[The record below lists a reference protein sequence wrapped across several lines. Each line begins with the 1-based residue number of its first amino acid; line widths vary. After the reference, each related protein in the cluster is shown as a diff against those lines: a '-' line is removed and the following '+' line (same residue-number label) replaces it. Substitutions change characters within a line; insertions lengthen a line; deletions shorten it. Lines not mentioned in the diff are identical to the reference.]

1 MQTQSNF
8 NTAWRAAASPA
19 VDLLEDAQGITL
31 VADLPGVSR
40 EQLKLDVH
48 GQRLDI
54 EAERAA
60 WADDLQPLYTEF
72 VAQLFKRSFVLSKEL
87 DVSDIQAELT
97 AGVLRV
103 RIPKAAHALPRKVS
117 VTVN

>member
-87 DVSDIQAELT
+87 DVSHIQAELT